1 MLKLCM
7 KTLQCAT
14 KVLLF
19 CFEVK
24 RKSSVVLKSDVIQH
38 GMLNGVM
45 LKEEA
50 MAIKENFQNSNFE
63 DFSAPDG
70 WLDCWKTTYSV
81 KKRRIVDMCTETV
94 TSWMERIN
102 ELTEGY
108 SLENIWNME
117 KSGCFFKALL
127 DKWLVEKGN

>member
-1 MLKLCM
+1 
-7 KTLQCAT
+7 
-14 KVLLF
+14 
-19 CFEVK
+19 
-24 RKSSVVLKSDVIQH
+24 
-38 GMLNGVM
+38 
-45 LKEEA
+45 
-50 MAIKENFQNSNFE
+50 
-63 DFSAPDG
+63 
-70 WLDCWKTTYSV
+70 
-81 KKRRIVDMCTETV
+81 MCTETV